1 MDLRQLEHFVAVAEE
16 QHFTRAA
23 RRLNIVQSGLSTSI
37 RSLEEEL
44 GAELFLRSTRRVDLT
59 VAGRVLLPEAQ
70 RVLGAARKAKEAVS
84 AVQGLQR
91 GRLSIGMAQT
101 LSPFLD
107 LPALLSRFHADYP
120 GVEIR
125 LCQGASPTLCG
136 KVRDGRLDLA
146 FVPLHGLSPE
156 GVSTRMFV
164 CDALVLACAPG
175 HRLAGRQEVPL
186 AEIADQTF
194 VDFQPEWGT
203 RPLVDHAFA
212 EARVE
217 RHVAFE
223 VNDMRTLLDLVSFG
237 LGIALLPE
245 STVASGGSLTNAP
258 GSVAQASLASPEI
271 CWEMAIVYAG
281 RDEPVSAAAGAFLA
295 LLPPMEEEECA

>member
-1 MDLRQLEHFVAVAEE
+1 MDLRQLEHFVTVAEE

-37 RSLEEEL
+37 RTLEEEL
-44 GAELFLRSTRRVDLT
+44 GADLFLRSTRRVDLT
-59 VAGRVLLPEAQ
+59 AAGRVLFQEAQ
-70 RVLGAARKAKEAVS
+70 RVLTAARKAKEAVF
-84 AVQGLQR
+84 AIQGLQR
-91 GRLSIGMAQT
+91 GRLTIGMAQT
-101 LSPFLD
+101 LSPFVD
-107 LPALLSRFHADYP
+107 LPALLSRFHDDYP

-146 FVPLHGLSPE
+146 FVPLFGAAPE
-156 GVSTRMFV
+156 GVSSELYV
-164 CDALVLACAPG
+164 CEALVVACAPS
-175 HRLAGRQEVPL
+175 HRLAGRDGLTL
-186 AEIADQTF
+186 ASLADCPF

-203 RPLVDHAFA
+203 RQLVDHAFS

-223 VNDMRTLLDLVSFG
+223 VNDMRMLLDLVSFG

-245 STVASGGSLTNAP
+245 RIVAAQESLSNAP
-258 GSVAQASLASPEI
+258 GGVALARLAPPEI
-271 CWEMAIVYAG
+271 CWEMAIIYAG
-281 RDEPVSAAAGAFLA
+281 RDEPVSATANAFLA
-295 LLPPMEEEECA
+295 LLPPARCSE